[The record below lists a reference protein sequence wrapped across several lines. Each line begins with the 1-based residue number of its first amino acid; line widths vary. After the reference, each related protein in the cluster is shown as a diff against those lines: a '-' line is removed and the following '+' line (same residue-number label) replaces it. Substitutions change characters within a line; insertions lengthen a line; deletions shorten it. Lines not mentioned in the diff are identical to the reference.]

1 MVVCHL
7 LAMIRAVL
15 FLAQAEMLKGVF
27 ESDMDV
33 SL

>member
-1 MVVCHL
+1 MCHL
-7 LAMIRAVL
+7 LAMVGAVL
-15 FLAQAEMLKGVF
+15 FLARMEVLEGVV

>member
-1 MVVCHL
+1 MVLCHL
-7 LAMIRAVL
+7 LAMVGAVL
-15 FLAQAEMLKGVF
+15 FFAQIKVLEGVV

>member
-7 LAMIRAVL
+7 LAMVRAVL
-15 FLAQAEMLKGVF
+15 FLAQAEVLEGVV